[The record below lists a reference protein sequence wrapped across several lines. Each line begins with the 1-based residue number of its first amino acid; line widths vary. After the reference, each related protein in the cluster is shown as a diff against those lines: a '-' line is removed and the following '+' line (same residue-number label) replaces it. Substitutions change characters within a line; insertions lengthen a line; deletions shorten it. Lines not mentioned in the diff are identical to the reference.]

1 VPLVIID
8 GSSSVSIKDSKPEL
22 SIRLVNNFG
31 DAFTSA
37 KSVKGV
43 LSQLDGVKSSKDANL
58 KFNKDHSQSTL
69 SLTNVA
75 LGKYRLNLTIDGVTL
90 ASPLFTV
97 TDSLKFR
104 TASYQVTQSLKF
116 PTTLDSSIAHPDKVK
131 EVKNAQDD
139 YFLHLAVAA
148 DFIASQDTARSSQ
161 VYLKIR

>member
-1 VPLVIID
+1 MPLVVLD
-8 GSSSVSIKDSKPEL
+8 GPSSISIKDSKPEL

-58 KFNKDHSQSTL
+58 KFNKDNSQATL
-69 SLTNVA
+69 SLSNAA

-90 ASPLFTV
+90 SSPLFTV

-104 TASYQVTQSLKF
+104 TASYQVTQS
-116 PTTLDSSIAHPDKVK
+116 
-131 EVKNAQDD
+131 
-139 YFLHLAVAA
+139 
-148 DFIASQDTARSSQ
+148 
-161 VYLKIR
+161 